1 MWTPVH
7 MQTGLVSATAGQ
19 ISNDAII
26 KQRIQAIL
34 TTFMKRAIEV
44 GGRYASAAGR
54 DTLSSMDVLYALQ
67 YQTHIFIEEMDDNME
82 QEFDD
87 NLPDDLNSNND
98 DSEDD
103 SEDDADDDSEDDADD
118 DSEDDLE
125 DDADDD
131 MFSRCE
137 DPTDPLIVQMNEY
150 HDNWNTWEP
159 SNEIQKLLKNAIDKF
174 EI

>member
-1 MWTPVH
+1 
-7 MQTGLVSATAGQ
+7 MQTGTVSAMDGQ
-19 ISNDAII
+19 IPNDEII

-44 GGRYASAAGR
+44 GGRYATAAGR

-87 NLPDDLNSNND
+87 NLPNDSNSNSNES

-103 SEDDADDDSEDDADD
+103 DEDEDEEDESDSEDD
-118 DSEDDLE
+118 
-125 DDADDD
+125 DDD

-137 DPTDPLIVQMNEY
+137 DPTDPLIVKMNEY

>member
-1 MWTPVH
+1 
-7 MQTGLVSATAGQ
+7 
-19 ISNDAII
+19 
-26 KQRIQAIL
+26 
-34 TTFMKRAIEV
+34 MKRAIEV

-103 SEDDADDDSEDDADD
+103 SEDDADDD
-118 DSEDDLE
+118 
-125 DDADDD
+125 

-137 DPTDPLIVQMNEY
+137 YPTDPLIVQMNEY

>member
-7 MQTGLVSATAGQ
+7 MQTGTVSAMDGQ
-19 ISNDAII
+19 IPNDEII

-44 GGRYASAAGR
+44 GGRYATAAGR

-87 NLPDDLNSNND
+87 NLPNDSNSNSNES

-103 SEDDADDDSEDDADD
+103 DEDEDEEDESDSEDD
-118 DSEDDLE
+118 
-125 DDADDD
+125 DDD

-137 DPTDPLIVQMNEY
+137 DPTDPLIVKMNEY